1 MPKQFPQSIDSRS
14 FHFEIADTVVADI
27 ETGELGNKIGQ
38 GEANTQYSALWAIE
52 SGTGYRYPMVKTF
65 NKVFDQRG
73 CTAGYI
79 RHGDLVMDLG
89 LGDERLEDLFFFV
102 IKFVTV
108 KVKEVVD
115 TDSMS
120 GGNETIYG
128 NIVLE

>member
-1 MPKQFPQSIDSRS
+1 MPKQFPQSIDTRS
-14 FHFEIADTVVADI
+14 FHFEIAYTVVTDI
-27 ETGELGNKIGQ
+27 ETGKLGYKIRL

-52 SGTGYRYPMVKTF
+52 SGTGNCNPMVKIF

-73 CTAGYI
+73 CTAGNI

-102 IKFVTV
+102 IGFVTV
-108 KVKEVVD
+108 KVKEVVY

>member
-1 MPKQFPQSIDSRS
+1 MPKQFPQSIDTRS
-14 FHFEIADTVVADI
+14 FHFEIADTVVADV
-27 ETGELGNKIGQ
+27 ETRKFGYKIGL
-38 GEANTQYSALWAIE
+38 GEANTQYSALRAIE
-52 SGTGYRYPMVKTF
+52 SGTGNRYPMVKTF

-73 CTAGYI
+73 GAAGNI

-102 IKFVTV
+102 IGFVTV

-115 TDSMS
+115 TESMS

>member
-1 MPKQFPQSIDSRS
+1 M
-14 FHFEIADTVVADI
+14 VADV
-27 ETGELGNKIGQ
+27 ETGKLGYKIGL
-38 GEANTQYSALWAIE
+38 GEANTQYSALWTIE
-52 SGTGYRYPMVKTF
+52 SGTGNRNPMVKTF

-73 CTAGYI
+73 CAAGNI

-102 IKFVTV
+102 IGLVTV

-115 TDSMS
+115 TEPMS